1 MKYPMIKPIIL
12 SVLLP
17 VAFVGCTSTNPKTAF
32 NDVDKTV
39 TARTGQQ
46 LRWAQ
51 DDSQRKEI
59 TTTVE
64 ALLQTNLTAPA
75 AVTIALLNNRSLQA
89 EFEAVGISQADLA
102 QAARLKNIEIVG
114 SWRFP
119 NRPPSAL
126 NAEYSAAADFL
137 DLLTLPTRK
146 KIARRELEQTKLRVA
161 DSVLRLAADAQTAFY
176 TVQASGDLARRLGVI
191 EEVNEATADLAQRQ
205 YDAGNINDLEL
216 RNQQASAAQVRL
228 DFMLAKAQTRA
239 DRERLNRVLGL
250 SGGQTNWKVA
260 DELPGLPATESPL
273 ENLETLAIN
282 QRLDLAAVRSEAESV
297 AAALRLKQKTR
308 FIPGVTVGVSTERDT
323 DGQRVT
329 GPSLGLEIPLFDQ
342 GQPAVARLA
351 AQYRQAQNKLAAMEV
366 NTRSEVRQAQ
376 DGMLAAREAA
386 EHYAKTL
393 LPQRQRILKET
404 LLHYNAMQKSS
415 YELLAAKEREQIAER
430 GYVQALR
437 DYWIARA
444 ELEHAVGGRLSGDA
458 SPMPA
463 PTKTDSKTSEEHH
476 QHEKH

>member
-1 MKYPMIKPIIL
+1 MIKPIIL
-12 SVLLP
+12 SALLP
-17 VAFVGCTSTNPKTAF
+17 IAFVGCTSTNPKSAF

-39 TARTGQQ
+39 TARTGQPV
-46 LRWAQ
+46 RWAQ

-59 TTTVE
+59 ATTVA

-75 AVTIALLNNRSLQA
+75 AVTIALLNNRALQA
-89 EFEAVGISQADLA
+89 EFEDIGISQAELA
-102 QAARLKNIEIVG
+102 QASRLKNIELVG

-119 NRPPSAL
+119 NKPPSL
-126 NAEYSAAADFL
+126 MNAEYSAAADFL
-137 DLLTLPTRK
+137 DLLTLPARK

-176 TVQASGDLARRLGVI
+176 TAQASGELARRLAVI
-191 EEVNEATADLAQRQ
+191 VEVNEAAADVAQRQ
-205 YDAGNINDLEL
+205 SDAGNINDLEL
-216 RNQQASAAQVRL
+216 RNQQASAAQAQL

-260 DELPGLPATESPL
+260 DELPGLPVIESPL
-273 ENLETLAIN
+273 ENLESLAVS
-282 QRLDLAAVRSEAESV
+282 QRLDLAAARSEAESV
-297 AAALRLKQKTR
+297 AAALRLKKNTR
-308 FIPGVTVGVSTERDT
+308 YLPGVTVGVSTERDT

-329 GPSLGLEIPLFDQ
+329 GPSLGLELPLFDQ
-342 GQPAVARLA
+342 GQPAVARLG
-351 AQYRQAQNKLAAMEV
+351 AQYRQAQNNYAAMEV
-366 NTRSEVRQAQ
+366 NVRSEVRQAQ
-376 DGMLAAREAA
+376 DGLLAARDAA

-393 LPQRQRILKET
+393 LPQRQKILRET

-430 GYVQALR
+430 GYVEALR

-444 ELEHAVGGRLSGDA
+444 ELEHAVGGRLSGDVSSA
-458 SPMPA
+458 SAPMKMDSTPPA
-463 PTKTDSKTSEEHH
+463 EHKNH
-476 QHEKH
+476 KP